1 MCLLGVRIACE
12 LILPQELLTLDVGS
26 IYPGYDG
33 DLNEVQCIYIY
44 IYVYIIVLI
53 TVLVLMMHDIPNHY
67 VYGCVY

>member
-44 IYVYIIVLI
+44 IYICIYYSPYHCISS
-53 TVLVLMMHDIPNHY
+53 HDA
-67 VYGCVY
+67 